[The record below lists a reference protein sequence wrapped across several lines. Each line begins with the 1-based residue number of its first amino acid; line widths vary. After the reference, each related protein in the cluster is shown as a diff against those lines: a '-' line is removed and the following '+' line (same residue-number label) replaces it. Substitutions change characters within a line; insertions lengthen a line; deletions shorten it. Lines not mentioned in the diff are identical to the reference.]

1 VKWLRRI
8 AEAVRGLFLP
18 NLVLKVLSIAIA
30 FGLWFFVN
38 AAERDSEATLTVGLL
53 LREIPPNVMLV
64 SPRVDSVELRVS
76 GPRTLLSRIDPEKHA
91 IELDLKGVRAGPT
104 TFRIRP
110 NALDLPRGVTV
121 VRMMPSE
128 VTLEFA
134 RVKRKSVPVHLS
146 LGAPPPG
153 DLRIV
158 ESAVRPE
165 VVEIIGPTRDVDE
178 LSAVE
183 TEVLDLAE
191 ARAGVIERE
200 IGLQLPSS
208 DLSTTATSVKVQ
220 LRLAEPEAT
229 RTFKNV
235 PVVVRNSPTPA
246 TVKPEKVTVAVR
258 GPKSKIE
265 TLELGHGAVYIDAT
279 DYKPG
284 QLDVVPAVALPPD
297 VTLVRKIGAVKLTV
311 TEEIQQLQTPMDAN
325 SSVLPAEE
333 PAAAQTRAVDDR

>member
-1 VKWLRRI
+1 MKWLRRLG
-8 AEAVRGLFLP
+8 ELLRGLFLH
-18 NLVLKVLSIAIA
+18 NLIIKILSIAIA
-30 FGLWFFVN
+30 IGLWFFVN
-38 AAERDSEATLTVGLL
+38 AAERDSEATFPVSLL
-53 LREIPPNVMLV
+53 LREIPPDVMLV

-76 GPRTLLSRIDPEKHA
+76 GPRTLLSRIDPEKYA
-91 IELDLKGVRAGPT
+91 IALDLKGVRAGPT

-110 NALDLPRGVTV
+110 TALDLPRGVTV

-134 RVKRKSVPVHLS
+134 RVARKSVPVHLS
-146 LGAPPPG
+146 LGVPPPG

-158 ESAVRPE
+158 ESSVRPE
-165 VVEIIGPTRDVDE
+165 VVEVIGPTRDVGE
-178 LSAVE
+178 IAALE
-183 TEVLDLAE
+183 TETVDLGGAK
-191 ARAGVIERE
+191 AGVIERE

-208 DLSTTATSVKVQ
+208 DLSTTAASVKVQ

-229 RTFKNV
+229 RTYKNV
-235 PVVVRNSPTPA
+235 PVVVRNSPSPA
-246 TVKPEKVTVAVR
+246 TVKPEQVSVSVR

-265 TLELGHGAVYIDAT
+265 SLELGHGAVYIDAT

-311 TEEIQQLQTPMDAN
+311 TEEIQQLQTPMDAT
-325 SSVLPAEE
+325 SSVLPSENSTPAETE
-333 PAAAQTRAVDDR
+333 GGDVR